1 MMNVSI
7 ANSEKYIKL
16 KDGRS
21 LGYAEFGNPT
31 GYPIFLFNGSVSRL
45 FYPLDDTVA
54 ISANARIVTVERPG
68 IGLSTFKPNRTILDW
83 PADLEELADALGLDR
98 FAIAGASAGGPYAA
112 ACAFKLPDR
121 VTALALVSSLA
132 PFDVPE
138 ISKGMTPLYRLL
150 PAIAKYGRWLL
161 IFAQWLT
168 LRFPE
173 SAWKQIYSRLPDCD
187 KAILRAHPELNMKEA
202 LLKDVAEIN
211 RNSVKGA
218 VWDSILLT
226 RPWGFSPTA
235 ITVKTFLWQGKQ
247 DLNVPLKMG
256 QFLAKSIPNCTAQF
270 MPNEGHLMYMNH
282 WQEILLA
289 LCEKPSV

>member
-1 MMNVSI
+1 MNTSV
-7 ANSEKYIKL
+7 ANSEKCIRL
-16 KDGRS
+16 RDGRS
-21 LGYAEFGNPT
+21 LGYAEFGSPT

-54 ISANARIVTVERPG
+54 ISANARIITVERPG
-68 IGLSTFKPNRTILDW
+68 IGLSTFKPNRTLLDW
-83 PADLEELADALGLDR
+83 PADLAELADALGLHQ

-112 ACAFKLPDR
+112 ACACKLPHR
-121 VTALALVSSLA
+121 VTALALISSLA

-150 PAIAKYGRWLL
+150 PAIVKYGRWLL
-161 IFAQWLT
+161 NFGHWLT

-187 KAILRAHPELNMKEA
+187 KAILRAHPELNFKEA
-202 LLKDVAEIN
+202 LLKDVAEIY
-211 RNSVKGA
+211 RNGFKGT
-218 VWDSILLT
+218 VWESILLT

-247 DLNVPLKMG
+247 DLNVPPKMG

-270 MPNEGHLMYMNH
+270 IPNEGHLMYMNH
-282 WQEILLA
+282 WQEILFA
-289 LCEKPSV
+289 LCGRHAA